1 MTTKSRLE
9 HYRQGYPRL
18 AAFLNLDPNFT
29 IFRRFDTL
37 HLRVLLEQQDRLCEL
52 QQQLEDCDDV
62 ETVQLNLSSRRQDDN
77 RTRRNVLQQVAAE
90 LKDYDKGVLRFH
102 RMIALPR
109 ARKRHRRSVHNW
121 VNGNKPV
128 VRSESASLIA
138 APSAKD
144 HIALHAEDSDRAG
157 FELFLIAW
165 CSHIHA
171 WRVMLVSHGMA
182 KTSDRNVF
190 ILRRNLYGRVIKC
203 LVALSIPIG
212 IIFPVLLL
220 YWFEKSGSR
229 SAISAIFVLMA
240 SFAICFMT
248 KVAKYNLL
256 LAVVGYTAVLSA
268 FLSNP
273 GPI

>member
-1 MTTKSRLE
+1 MTTKSRPTVE

-18 AAFLNLDPNFT
+18 AAFLSLDPNFT

-52 QQQLEDCDDV
+52 QQQLEDCDDA

-102 RMIALPR
+102 RMISLPR

-121 VNGNKPV
+121 VDGNKPV
-128 VRSESASLIA
+128 VRSESASPMA
-138 APSAKD
+138 APIAKD
-144 HIALHAEDSDRAG
+144 YIALHAEDSDRAG
-157 FELFLIAW
+157 FERFLD
-165 CSHIHA
+165 
-171 WRVMLVSHGMA
+171 RVVQSCPRLASYA

-212 IIFPVLLL
+212 IIFPMLLL
-220 YWFEKSGSR
+220 SWFEKSGSR

-248 KVAKYNLL
+248 KVTKYNLL
-256 LAVVGYTAVLSA
+256 LAVVG
-268 FLSNP
+268 
-273 GPI
+273 